1 MIFLRLRI
9 VYHSVASLIPPW
21 QGLLRFRERERRG
34 PLSLSLP
41 LSIHLSIYLSSL
53 SNVRPTSTIRSTSGR
68 RLSLLT
74 QPSDRDGLVVN
85 NASYLNCREVW
96 TTTGPRYVA
105 SIRSQAFRVY
115 VVAHG
120 GVASN
125 ADSPFFPWIPFLFSN
140 EQWPTGRRLARRGRI
155 VRFIVSP
162 VFFTRTRGFS
172 YMRFN
177 IHEFVG
183 RLIDTSNGSLA
194 PGVLLGETGR
204 GDLHNLYLAIV
215 DVATSVVSA
224 VINNLI

>member
-1 MIFLRLRI
+1 MGELLLT
-9 VYHSVASLIPPW
+9 LIPPSS
-21 QGLLRFRERERRG
+21 RG
-34 PLSLSLP
+34 SLF
-41 LSIHLSIYLSSL
+41 SSQ
-53 SNVRPTSTIRSTSGR
+53 RS
-68 RLSLLT
+68 
-74 QPSDRDGLVVN
+74 
-85 NASYLNCREVW
+85 
-96 TTTGPRYVA
+96 
-105 SIRSQAFRVY
+105 
-115 VVAHG
+115 
-120 GVASN
+120 
-125 ADSPFFPWIPFLFSN
+125 SN

-155 VRFIVSP
+155 VRFIVSL